1 MNWRGECILEP
12 SYHTL
17 MGEILVRA
25 MDRRAQCGTARG
37 ESGGILAAFSEEGSN
52 DLVKGSIRTVVKWY
66 SITSECIRGPTWGA
80 ELLGVNSG
88 LA

>member
-37 ESGGILAAFSEEGSN
+37 ESGGILAAFSEEGS
-52 DLVKGSIRTVVKWY
+52 IRTVVKWY